1 MNEGVRE
8 LEMGRLQGQ
17 FVEVEDVDINVARAF
32 IDGFL
37 PAHVRL
43 DLLRSIEEFEG
54 EMFRAGFDDHIEK
67 MGLIE
72 DVGGGGFDD
81 RAATD
86 GFDLFGAEAFDGF
99 VEESLA
105 VAEIGAES

>member
-1 MNEGVRE
+1 
-8 LEMGRLQGQ
+8 MGRLQGQ
-17 FVEVEDVDINVARAF
+17 FVEVEDVDINVAGAF

-37 PAHVRL
+37 PAHFRL

-54 EMFRAGFDDHIEK
+54 EMFGLRLDYHVEK
-67 MGLIE
+67 RGLIK

-81 RAATD
+81 RATTD
-86 GFDLFGAEAFDGF
+86 SFNLFDAEAFDGF

-105 VAEIGAES
+105 VAEVGAES